1 MVALLVFLLPKTF
14 SVACRNLY
22 NISGDI
28 DNIEDVLRHL
38 KSLDLLENFENDGI
52 TMKDLHRLDDPND
65 LEQLGISSD
74 RALQLQKDIQQELT
88 RRRNLHQT
96 LKEAGCD
103 ELYKKLVET
112 GYRSIQVVSMNHH
125 VLKGIGLLLLERKNV
140 LEKIENVK
148 VAIKG
153 NLVPFGSDE

>member
-1 MVALLVFLLPKTF
+1 M
-14 SVACRNLY
+14 
-22 NISGDI
+22 
-28 DNIEDVLRHL
+28 
-38 KSLDLLENFENDGI
+38 LENFNKEGI
-52 TMKDLHRLDDPND
+52 ETKNSSSLGPDD

-74 RALQLQKDIQQELT
+74 RALQLQKDIQQELA

-112 GYRSIQVVSMNHH
+112 GYRSIQVGLINHD
-125 VLKGIGLLLLERKNV
+125 VLKGIGLPLMERKNV
-140 LEKIENVK
+140 LEIIENVK